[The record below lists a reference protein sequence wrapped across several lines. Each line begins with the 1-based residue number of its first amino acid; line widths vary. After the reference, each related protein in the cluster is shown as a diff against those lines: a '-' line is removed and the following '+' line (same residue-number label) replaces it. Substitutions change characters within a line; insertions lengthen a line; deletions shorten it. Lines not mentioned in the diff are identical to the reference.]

1 MGTASS
7 EEISEA
13 EPGKYSGSKTTDG
26 LVTTNWQT
34 QPGASPLTADLDIN
48 LATAQ
53 MVSRVEVD
61 FKVPSPL
68 GSVNYTILTSL
79 DGVTY
84 TPAVATPA
92 APAKNTQN
100 DFTAVSAQYIRIHC
114 GGVDPLNGIGVFEI
128 RAYGPAGAAGVASV
142 ADNSK
147 MSIYPNP
154 VVNNTFSFNCENF
167 DTNNVKV
174 SILDLLGKEV
184 FTTKLD
190 NASNTINA
198 KGLKGLY
205 IVRATNNNK
214 SVSTKVVFE

>member
-1 MGTASS
+1 M
-7 EEISEA
+7 
-13 EPGKYSGSKTTDG
+13 
-26 LVTTNWQT
+26 
-34 QPGASPLTADLDIN
+34 
-48 LATAQ
+48 
-53 MVSRVEVD
+53 
-61 FKVPSPL
+61 
-68 GSVNYTILTSL
+68 
-79 DGVTY
+79 
-84 TPAVATPA
+84 
-92 APAKNTQN
+92 
-100 DFTAVSAQYIRIHC
+100 
-114 GGVDPLNGIGVFEI
+114 NGIGVFEI